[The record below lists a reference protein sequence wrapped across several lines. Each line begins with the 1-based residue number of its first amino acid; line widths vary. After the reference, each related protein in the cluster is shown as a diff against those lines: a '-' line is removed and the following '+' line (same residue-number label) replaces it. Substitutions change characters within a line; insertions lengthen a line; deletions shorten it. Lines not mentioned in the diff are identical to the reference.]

1 VSHFEIIVVGA
12 GMAGLAAARTL
23 QTAEFSVKILEG
35 RDRIGGRTFTD
46 SSLGVDVDLGAAWI
60 HGPIGNPLTPLA
72 QQFGV
77 GTAATDFGNEQGDS
91 ILAFAGDG
99 RRLDTAVYTRGS
111 HLFHGAIGH
120 LTGSILHPPPPPSCR
135 SLADLYIHGLPGI
148 DLNSLSETERL
159 GYHFASVIRP
169 QYEDAADLD
178 LIDWRLSQTYMRLPG
193 GDWLLPGGG
202 YGRIVQGLAGGQY
215 SVTSDQYSARS
226 QERELAIALG
236 TVVKRI
242 DYSGAVV
249 KIQTNRGEM
258 TADFVIVTVPLGVL
272 QNGHLTFNPTLPA
285 AKREAIRRLGMGN
298 YEKIALKFPHTF
310 WPLEPQW
317 FTYLG
322 HEATP
327 LYAAWL
333 NIAHFTGQPIL
344 VATHAGSRARRI
356 NRFSDEALI
365 AGCLET
371 LRLMFGPDVPEPV
384 AYVRTGWETDPFSL
398 GSYSYY
404 KVGSQAG
411 DRLLLGGSVNG
422 RLFFAG
428 EATHPRYF
436 GTVHGAYETGVRAA
450 WDVLATA
457 DSQK

>member
-1 VSHFEIIVVGA
+1 MADFQVIVVGA

-23 QTAEFSVKILEG
+23 QTADFRVKILEG
-35 RDRIGGRTFTD
+35 RERIGGRTHTD
-46 SSLGVDVDLGAAWI
+46 SSLGADIDLGAAWI
-60 HGPIGNPLTPLA
+60 HGPIGNPMTPLA

-77 GTAATDFGNEQGDS
+77 GTAATDFGNEQGNS
-91 ILAFAGDG
+91 VLAFAGDG
-99 RRLDTAVYTRGS
+99 RQLDTAAYSHGS
-111 HLFHGAIGH
+111 HLFHGAMGH
-120 LTGSILHPPPPPSCR
+120 LTGSILHPPPPLARR
-135 SLADLYIHGLPGI
+135 SLADLYDHGLPGV
-148 DLNSLSETERL
+148 DPTSLNESERL

-178 LIDWRLSQTYMRLPG
+178 LIDWRLSQTYLHLPG

-202 YGRIVQGLAGGQY
+202 YSRIVQGMAGGLNMQ
-215 SVTSDQYSARS
+215 T
-226 QERELAIALG
+226 G
-236 TVVKRI
+236 TAVSHL
-242 DYSGAVV
+242 DYSGSTVQV
-249 KIQTNRGEM
+249 HTNAGTL

-272 QNGHLTFNPTLPA
+272 QNGRITFHPALPTAKQA
-285 AKREAIRRLGMGN
+285 AIGRLGMGN
-298 YEKIALKFPHTF
+298 YEKIALKFPRIF

-322 HEATP
+322 HEETP

-333 NIAHFTGQPIL
+333 NIAHFTDQSIL
-344 VATHAGSRARRI
+344 VATHSGSRAQRI
-356 NRFSDEALI
+356 NRFSDEELI

-371 LRLMFGPDVPEPV
+371 LRLLFGPDVPQPV
-384 AYVRTGWETDPFSL
+384 AYVRTGWETDLFSL

-404 KVGSQAG
+404 KVGSRAG
-411 DRLLLGGSVNG
+411 DRELLAEGVNG

-450 WDVLATA
+450 RDVMAVVNPE
-457 DSQK
+457 